1 MKETSLVTLD
11 AGMYIFRL
19 NSSCIMIWR
28 RISRHFWFSIKLHL
42 RLRMLAQVGT
52 MQVLDAVPLLLNL
65 LAEFKRLNMLVH
77 NEVV

>member
-1 MKETSLVTLD
+1 
-11 AGMYIFRL
+11 
-19 NSSCIMIWR
+19 MIWR